1 MSAQIG
7 QFLIVIGLIVL
18 VIFFGTDQVDQ
29 PAYNYFCGGLI
40 IMLFGIYLYWHD
52 RSPAKSSGRFRI
64 LRGSNRPD
72 QKKNEQK
79 SDQKDKGL

>member
-7 QFLIVIGLIVL
+7 QYLIVIGLILL
-18 VIFFGTDQVDQ
+18 VIFFGTDQVNR

-40 IMLFGIYLYWHD
+40 IIIFGIYLYWRD
-52 RSPAKSSGRFRI
+52 RPPAKQSGRFRI

-72 QKKNEQK
+72 QKQEEKK
-79 SDQKDKGL
+79 SDQKER

>member
-7 QFLIVIGLIVL
+7 QYLLVIGLILL
-18 VIFFGTDQVDQ
+18 VIFFGTDQVDR

-40 IMLFGIYLYWHD
+40 IIILGIYLYWRD
-52 RSPAKSSGRFRI
+52 RPPAKPSGRFRL

-72 QKKNEQK
+72 QEEAENK
-79 SDQKDKGL
+79 SDQKER